1 MGLDINNLFGG
12 YAGHNILKNISF
24 KVPDGKIVALIGLNG
39 AGKSTTINH
48 VIGEL
53 QPQMGTI
60 ALNGVDLIKTP
71 TEFKKQI
78 AYIPEQPILYDE
90 LTLSEHLHLMLS
102 AYELDDEQHWQLVEK
117 LLTKFRLEKK
127 QHWLPTHFSK
137 GMKQKVMLV
146 AAFMLERPLLII
158 DEPFLGL
165 DTLAIKAVIDLMQ
178 EQARKGNSILLT
190 THLLKEATQFV
201 DEFVVLYD
209 GRIRFTGSPHHLAAA
224 SQLSVDNL
232 EQFFESIQE
241 ELDDER

>member
-1 MGLDINNLFGG
+1 MGLDINNLSGG

-102 AYELDDEQHWQLVEK
+102 AYELDD
-117 LLTKFRLEKK
+117 
-127 QHWLPTHFSK
+127 
-137 GMKQKVMLV
+137 
-146 AAFMLERPLLII
+146 
-158 DEPFLGL
+158 
-165 DTLAIKAVIDLMQ
+165 
-178 EQARKGNSILLT
+178 
-190 THLLKEATQFV
+190 
-201 DEFVVLYD
+201 
-209 GRIRFTGSPHHLAAA
+209 
-224 SQLSVDNL
+224 
-232 EQFFESIQE
+232 
-241 ELDDER
+241 